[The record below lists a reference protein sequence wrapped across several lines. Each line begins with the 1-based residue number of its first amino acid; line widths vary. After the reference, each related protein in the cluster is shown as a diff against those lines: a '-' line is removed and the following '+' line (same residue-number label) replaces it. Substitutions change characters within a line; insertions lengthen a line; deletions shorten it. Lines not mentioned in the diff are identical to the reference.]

1 MQASIFHL
9 DLIKLPDLDKSLTC
23 NPGCEVSTRDK
34 KFQFLGSKYDQKVE
48 KAMKAL
54 QCVQGPGV
62 VQTEDIEKLLNN
74 EKIIRSVELN

>member
-1 MQASIFHL
+1 MY
-9 DLIKLPDLDKSLTC
+9 
-23 NPGCEVSTRDK
+23 PGCEVSTRDK

-62 VQTEDIEKLLNN
+62 VQTEEIEKLLIN
-74 EKIIRSVELN
+74 EEIIRSVELN